1 MSGIL
6 AVAKTIGGDVTGR
19 MDAAWLQ
26 IDGNQGSTTV
36 VDANVLY
43 LQADTGN
50 ITASGTMRTIHS
62 VSTLPSL
69 FLGSIES
76 PKFFIGTSEA
86 NYLEENASGVTRL
99 YGDGGIMIET
109 SDGVQMDI
117 SDVVVV
123 NSEVEA
129 TSIKRTGGTSSQFLK
144 ADGSVDSSTY
154 STTDTQPLTTEEVQD
169 IVGAMVNSNTEQSI
183 SVTYSDGD
191 GKLNFD
197 AGAATFNHPTH
208 PGDDAS
214 VDTGALTGAVVISD
228 LDFNVTTDTFGH
240 VTDANATVA
249 TRTLTLANLGF
260 TGDVDATNDQTLNQV
275 ITSGNTYTN
284 GTSIWTFDSG
294 QISNV
299 DSGEGWGV
307 ILSPE
312 EGLLF
317 TNGSGNTAG
326 KSYVQS
332 NAIAIGNGSYIGKIF
347 TANLTAER
355 SFELPNAAGTLALT
369 SQISTDFVSAA
380 GGGTFNGDI
389 IADSFAVPGGAS
401 SRFLKADGSTDATAY
416 NSGAGASG
424 GVAVYNGTN
433 TTTDDSNLQYN
444 FLSSTLTSRNLDVA
458 VDLNVGADL
467 DVVGNITTD
476 VIQADGW
483 TYIPQTFQAN
493 FAHTGN
499 NGYMNVPFNSL
510 GDNASGGEQHF
521 IVTPY
526 GGHVYS
532 VAFKNTATGT
542 SMTAT
547 NMNFRVL
554 VNGVTSHTSGTQT
567 FTAAA
572 RTYKGWVLGSTDA
585 LFNAGDDLRF
595 QFRCTSGLWQDT
607 CAVVVLK
614 CII

>member
-1 MSGIL
+1 MKLGFTGATGSIRKGTIDTASYGFSINTGDGTERFVIDSTGVGTFNGALTIESNTDTILKLNNSDNGPQYVTFSRSNDRHAYFGFGGSSDNFTIMSEEAGGQIIL
-6 AVAKTIGGDVTGR
+6 GTAATTRLTISAAGNVAIGG
-19 MDAAWLQ
+19 
-26 IDGNQGSTTV
+26 NTTS
-36 VDANVLY
+36 
-43 LQADTGN
+43 
-50 ITASGTMRTIHS
+50 AS
-62 VSTLPSL
+62 
-69 FLGSIES
+69 
-76 PKFFIGTSEA
+76 FIKS
-86 NYLEENASGVTRL
+86 
-99 YGDGGIMIET
+99 
-109 SDGVQMDI
+109 
-117 SDVVVV
+117 
-123 NSEVEA
+123 
-129 TSIKRTGGTSSQFLK
+129 GGTSAQFLK
-144 ADGSVDSSTY
+144 ADGSVDT
-154 STTDTQPLTTEEVQD
+154 
-169 IVGAMVNSNTEQSI
+169 
-183 SVTYSDGD
+183 
-191 GKLNFD
+191 
-197 AGAATFNHPTH
+197 
-208 PGDDAS
+208 
-214 VDTGALTGAVVISD
+214 
-228 LDFNVTTDTFGH
+228 
-240 VTDANATVA
+240 
-249 TRTLTLANLGF
+249 
-260 TGDVDATNDQTLNQV
+260 
-275 ITSGNTYTN
+275 NTYAV
-284 GTSIWTFDSG
+284 GTM
-294 QISNV
+294 
-299 DSGEGWGV
+299 
-307 ILSPE
+307 P
-312 EGLLF
+312 
-317 TNGSGNTAG
+317 
-326 KSYVQS
+326 
-332 NAIAIGNGSYIGKIF
+332 
-347 TANLTAER
+347 
-355 SFELPNAAGTLALT
+355 
-369 SQISTDFVSAA
+369 TDFVSAA

-433 TTTDDSNLQYN
+433 TTPDDSNLQYN